1 MIREMVMKAG
11 DHWGQSA
18 RPHESSL
25 LFFPFDATALQ
36 SVPRSLSGN
45 SVVGCEIEQS
55 FRLAKP
61 VPSDAEGTEAG
72 DE

>member
-1 MIREMVMKAG
+1 MIREMVMKTG

-18 RPHESSL
+18 GPYESSL
-25 LFFPFDATALQ
+25 LFSPFDAAAFQ
-36 SVPRSLSGN
+36 SVPKSLSEN
-45 SVVGCEIEQS
+45 YVVGCEIEQFFS
-55 FRLAKP
+55 LAKP